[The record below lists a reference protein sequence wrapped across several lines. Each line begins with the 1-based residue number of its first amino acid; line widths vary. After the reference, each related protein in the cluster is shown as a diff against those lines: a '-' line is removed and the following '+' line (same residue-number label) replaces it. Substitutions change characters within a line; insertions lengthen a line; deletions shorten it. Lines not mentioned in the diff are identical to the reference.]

1 LNKDIKRHIGVWA
14 IASVVGYLSC
24 VALFVARWYMPH
36 ELLTKP
42 FFFLT
47 EKIIASVVGISFLTG
62 VTIYAGVAI
71 NVPILKKLAENPIA
85 LALYVSMQL
94 YVVGWIWT
102 YS

>member
-1 LNKDIKRHIGVWA
+1 MNPDIKRHIKVWA

-24 VALFVARWYMPH
+24 IALFVARWYMPH

-47 EKIIASVVGISFLTG
+47 EKIIASVVGISLLTG
-62 VTIYAGVAI
+62 VTIYAGIAI
-71 NVPILKKLAENPIA
+71 NVAILKKLAENPIA
-85 LALYVSMQL
+85 LAIYISMQL
-94 YVVGWIWT
+94 YCVSWIWT